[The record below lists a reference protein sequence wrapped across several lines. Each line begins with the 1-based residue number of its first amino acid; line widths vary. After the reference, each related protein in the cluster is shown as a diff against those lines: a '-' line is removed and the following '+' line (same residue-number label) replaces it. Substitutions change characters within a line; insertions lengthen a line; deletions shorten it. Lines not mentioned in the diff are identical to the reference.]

1 MQIQQYKIRIVNNDF
16 TFYHNLLFYT
26 MSFISNE
33 DIPNVKENVIKI
45 IQEIFYLSFD
55 ERNNISEQL
64 KFKGRIKK

>member
-1 MQIQQYKIRIVNNDF
+1 
-16 TFYHNLLFYT
+16 

-55 ERNNISEQL
+55 ERNNISE
-64 KFKGRIKK
+64 

>member
-1 MQIQQYKIRIVNNDF
+1 
-16 TFYHNLLFYT
+16 

-55 ERNNISEQL
+55 ERNNISEWLNL
-64 KFKGRIKK
+64 KAELKNDSHDSVFLKIYVQFLLIFINKF